1 VNFRDLTDEV
11 GLSNPAM
18 GDLES
23 QTLSHPRPLI
33 EKSSEA
39 NDPGRNLM
47 KQRPKTYNTFS

>member
-23 QTLSHPRPLI
+23 QTLSHPRSLI

-39 NDPGRNLM
+39 NDPGRNLT
-47 KQRPKTYNTFS
+47 K